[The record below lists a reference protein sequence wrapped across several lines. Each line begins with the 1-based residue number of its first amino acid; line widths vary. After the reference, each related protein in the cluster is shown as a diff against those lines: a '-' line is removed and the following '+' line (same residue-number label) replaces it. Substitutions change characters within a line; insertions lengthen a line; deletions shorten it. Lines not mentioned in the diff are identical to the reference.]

1 MPLLCSIY
9 LRIFDHV
16 PSMCKLW
23 SLWHTLA
30 HIVSDGLTL
39 LSISLTYY
47 THALSLSL
55 SSYIS
60 SLIIFYL
67 SHFHLG
73 SSSYSLSLSFF
84 PHVVVVFNIPII
96 LHTQTLTQT
105 PPTSSL
111 SHSSNSQPFPAPVFA
126 FAIAWFAWILNTASS
141 NYTLITCVCVPKCL
155 CNLL

>member
-60 SLIIFYL
+60 SHIIFYL

-73 SSSYSLSLSFF
+73 SSSYSLSLSLSSHMLLLSLIYLLFS
-84 PHVVVVFNIPII
+84 
-96 LHTQTLTQT
+96 TLK
-105 PPTSSL
+105 L
-111 SHSSNSQPFPAPVFA
+111 SHKHPLHHLSLTLQTVNHFQPLSLPLLLRDLLEFWTRLLQ
-126 FAIAWFAWILNTASS
+126 I
-141 NYTLITCVCVPKCL
+141 TL
-155 CNLL
+155 

>member
-60 SLIIFYL
+60 SHIIFYL

-73 SSSYSLSLSFF
+73 SSSYSLSLSLSSHMLLLSLIYLLFSTLKLSHKH
-84 PHVVVVFNIPII
+84 P
-96 LHTQTLTQT
+96 LHHL
-105 PPTSSL
+105 SL
-111 SHSSNSQPFPAPVFA
+111 SLFKQSTISSP
-126 FAIAWFAWILNTASS
+126 
-141 NYTLITCVCVPKCL
+141 CL
-155 CNLL
+155 CLCYYVICLNFEHGFFKLHFNYLRLRSQMFV